1 MVAGRNATP
10 PIVMGKK
17 KPQKKPKKPVNHQHS
32 GESPPPS
39 NDNAVS
45 EDIEGENVDEEM
57 SVNQAPI
64 TGAGSESTAAK
75 EDEKVLEIDATNENK
90 NALNVDAVASDIS
103 ISRDSSLDSL
113 KERNTGEAGEEEK
126 NAAAV
131 MIQRNWR
138 GHHVRMQYA
147 NKEVAAYMIGGN
159 AQEVRD
165 EQRQEE
171 VIEAFKGAE
180 RPGEREKS
188 VQSEISKV
196 NDGEVAALSQEEQE
210 NAAAVMIQRNWRG
223 HHVRVQYAN
232 KEVAAYMIGGNAQEV
247 RDEQRQEEV
256 IEAFKGA
263 ERPEEGAPSVE
274 SPLPEEKEN
283 EATPE
288 SEKEQA
294 NAETNPD
301 AKVPELGDITSLS
314 QEEIAKQSIWEL
326 AGLTPPV
333 ANDAGVLELL
343 VEIEEKAVVPET
355 VDEAAGMFDNLCMFH
370 ASRLIITK
378 LSREST
384 LMLFLDAQQ
393 ASNIQWTALRI
404 ASRFAQDSSEAAVQL
419 LSASMLAAL
428 SAMLE
433 DALQHQR
440 SELLMEAS
448 LLIYW
453 LCHWTQSILKVKA
466 SSLPQQWREVSKVV
480 ETMDNSLLREAVAHA
495 AQALSQN
502 RSSFE
507 TFREMIAH
515 LDPAEPTSAQ
525 KPVPSIEDFAM
536 LPLASGVE
544 SLAHYEKEQHNLSN
558 SPASPKEEHLN
569 PLAHTGAVEE
579 AESLSTPTSRRNSQ
593 SVDVTDVRVSMDRND
608 TPTTAEE
615 KRLLKAQKKAMD
627 DLRKREEKEL
637 KEKRKQEEKERKQR
651 EKEEKAAKKRSST
664 LA

>member
-126 NAAAV
+126 
-131 MIQRNWR
+131 
-138 GHHVRMQYA
+138 
-147 NKEVAAYMIGGN
+147 
-159 AQEVRD
+159 
-165 EQRQEE
+165 
-171 VIEAFKGAE
+171 
-180 RPGEREKS
+180 
-188 VQSEISKV
+188 
-196 NDGEVAALSQEEQE
+196 

-627 DLRKREEKEL
+627 ESRKREEKEL